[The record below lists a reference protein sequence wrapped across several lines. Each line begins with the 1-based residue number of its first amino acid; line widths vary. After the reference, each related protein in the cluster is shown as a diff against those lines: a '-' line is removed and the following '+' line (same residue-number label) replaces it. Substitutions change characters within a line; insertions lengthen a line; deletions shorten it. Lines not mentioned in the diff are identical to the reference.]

1 MVSECDEI
9 YKIDCPN
16 ELPTGKTLDADVNY
30 FHYEYLVPRGN
41 RTLSQMTVRD
51 DESAHS
57 R

>member
-1 MVSECDEI
+1 MHEI

-16 ELPTGKTLDADVNY
+16 ELPTGKTLLDADVNY